1 MLGYN
6 YCKNFSVV
14 SCFISLFLKLFKKL
28 TIPFC
33 SANPPLQHMFLW
45 RNPFDGYSIV
55 ILLFWFNYIWF
66 GLIYLRSLNT
76 EIWDCRYSSWFVNYV
91 LMSLSLMSPFKT
103 RFYYFLC
110 CCWRLKIQSLSYIQ
124 IHFSLRCRPL
134 RKPTFKVNFM
144 SISYIL
150 KKRQDFTRQFRSNA
164 FNFLKVRR
172 FNIDALKYVEAM
184 EDFVEQYFSCV

>member
-1 MLGYN
+1 MERHCIFGSRETERLHVFGLWETKRSRIFGLQLLQN
-6 YCKNFSVV
+6 S
-14 SCFISLFLKLFKKL
+14 
-28 TIPFC
+28 
-33 SANPPLQHMFLW
+33 PLQHMFLW
-45 RNPFDGYSIV
+45 RNPFDGHSIV

-134 RKPTFKVNFM
+134 RNPTLKVNFM
-144 SISYIL
+144 SISYTR
-150 KKRQDFTRQFRSNA
+150 KKQQDSIRQWNKSSNLMLSI
-164 FNFLKVRR
+164 FWK
-172 FNIDALKYVEAM
+172 
-184 EDFVEQYFSCV
+184 